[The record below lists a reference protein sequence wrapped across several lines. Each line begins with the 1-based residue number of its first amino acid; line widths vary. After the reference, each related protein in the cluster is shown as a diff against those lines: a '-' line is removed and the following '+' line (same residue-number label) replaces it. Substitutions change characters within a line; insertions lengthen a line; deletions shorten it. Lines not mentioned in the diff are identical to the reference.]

1 VRTSTIIVTGLPELK
16 MDKSNEVLFFFHKG
30 REQTAGSERA
40 AQHCGKVGANVGDWH
55 FA

>member
-1 VRTSTIIVTGLPELK
+1 

-40 AQHCGKVGANVGDWH
+40 AQHCVKVGGNAAYWH